1 MCDFDELPIG
11 CLLGG
16 VYRAAGI
23 DYLVFIHLCV
33 VDSGEFISND
43 TLLETVGM
51 HSLPEYLILI
61 TAMEPVLSNEKTS
74 KFS

>member
-51 HSLPEYLILI
+51 HSLPD
-61 TAMEPVLSNEKTS
+61 
-74 KFS
+74 